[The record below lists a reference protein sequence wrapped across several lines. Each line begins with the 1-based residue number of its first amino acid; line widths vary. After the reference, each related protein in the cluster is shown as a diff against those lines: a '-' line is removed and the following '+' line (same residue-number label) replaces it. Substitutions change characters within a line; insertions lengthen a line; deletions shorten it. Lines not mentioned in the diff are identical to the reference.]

1 MIPATDRLAVVVVG
15 DDAPAAG
22 ALVAELSAR
31 GLRAA
36 AFVGDPATE
45 RDALTEMLA
54 ELFGRR
60 GGSEPAAVD
69 APGD

>member
-1 MIPATDRLAVVVVG
+1 VVVVG

-36 AFVGDPATE
+36 AFVADPATE

-60 GGSEPAAVD
+60 GGSEPAARD